1 MESEDQSKTAEDP
14 EITICK
20 QCDLVV
26 ERTPVEKGE
35 LLICPLCMGAMG
47 RHHVH
52 PFETSLSFALA
63 ALVPFAVVLTF
74 PFLTLSAG
82 GFHGS
87 STVAETA
94 GALFERGFP
103 SIGVLVFLMTLALP
117 LLRLLAF
124 IYVLLPLAW
133 SGVPAPNAWFVF
145 RTAETIAPWAMLDVY
160 MIGVL
165 VAVIKLLDL
174 AAVTPE
180 VGLFA
185 FVALMLLTAASSAT
199 MDRETIWD
207 RIRRDTA

>member
-1 MESEDQSKTAEDP
+1 METEDQSKTATDP

-52 PFETSLSFALA
+52 PFETSLSLALA
-63 ALVPFAVVLTF
+63 A
-74 PFLTLSAG
+74 
-82 GFHGS
+82 
-87 STVAETA
+87 
-94 GALFERGFP
+94 
-103 SIGVLVFLMTLALP
+103 LVFLMTLALP
-117 LLRLLAF
+117 LHRLLAF

-133 SGVPAPNAWFVF
+133 TGAPAPNAWLVF

-160 MIGVL
+160 LIGVL

-185 FVALMLLTAASSAT
+185 FVALMVLMAASSAT
-199 MDRETIWD
+199 MDRETVWD

>member
-1 MESEDQSKTAEDP
+1 METEDASKTAADA
-14 EITICK
+14 EITICR

-26 ERTPVEKGE
+26 ERTPVEQGE
-35 LLICPLCMGAMG
+35 VLVCPHCLGAMG

-63 ALVPFAVVLTF
+63 ALVPFAVVLAF

-82 GFHGS
+82 GFQGS
-87 STVAETA
+87 STVADTA

-103 SIGVLVFLMTLALP
+103 SIGVLVFLMVLGLP
-117 LLRLLAF
+117 LVRLLSF

-133 SGVPAPNAWFVF
+133 SGTPAPSAWFVF
-145 RTAETIAPWAMLDVY
+145 RMAETIAPWAMLDVY
-160 MIGVL
+160 LLGVL

-174 AAVTPE
+174 AEVTPG

-185 FVALMLLTAASSAT
+185 FVVLMVLTAAASTT
-199 MDRETIWD
+199 MDREAVWD
-207 RIRRDTA
+207 RIRRDIT